1 MHFRIHSYSV
11 RSHEP
16 VPQTVSQGGHPPKLK
31 QQRTQRRQDHEHA
44 TQDGR
49 FSFLLEEW
57 VFQLALVVAVV
68 SALVERG
75 IAMSGGVIV

>member
-1 MHFRIHSYSV
+1 MNTTTTSTKTRKS
-11 RSHEP
+11 
-16 VPQTVSQGGHPPKLK
+16 
-31 QQRTQRRQDHEHA
+31 
-44 TQDGR
+44 R

-75 IAMSGGVIV
+75 IAISGGAII

>member
-1 MHFRIHSYSV
+1 L
-11 RSHEP
+11 
-16 VPQTVSQGGHPPKLK
+16 PKADIRRNLNSNERNGDK
-31 QQRTQRRQDHEHA
+31 TMNTQRKN
-44 TQDGR
+44 GR

>member
-1 MHFRIHSYSV
+1 MNTITTTCKHD
-11 RSHEP
+11 
-16 VPQTVSQGGHPPKLK
+16 
-31 QQRTQRRQDHEHA
+31 QRTN
-44 TQDGR
+44 GR

-57 VFQLALVVAVV
+57 FYQLALVVAVV